1 MTKFILPL
9 GLILFGITGCFSSDS
24 QAEAETKENSTTTT
38 IQSEQKQFV
47 EGKDYFEIFP
57 EVNTNTD
64 EGKIEVVELFW
75 LGCPHCYS
83 LEPAMERYKASK
95 PDYVDFKQVPAV
107 LNPNWSFHAKA
118 FYTAKFLDPNNEKKL
133 ITKMFQEL
141 HEKKNLLDT
150 TDKLKK
156 FFADNGIS
164 EIQFNNTYNSM
175 AVSTSMSQAASI
187 SAASQANSVP
197 TIIINGKYRT
207 SPSLAKGEEKLLE
220 IMSSLVEKEKE
231 GTE

>member
-9 GLILFGITGCFSSDS
+9 SLILFGITGCFSSET
-24 QAEAETKENSTTTT
+24 QAEANTETKETSAPANKV
-38 IQSEQKQFV
+38 EFV

-57 EVNTNTD
+57 EVNTNSA

-75 LGCPHCYS
+75 LGCPHCYH
-83 LEPAMERYKASK
+83 LEPAMASYKASM
-95 PDYVDFKQVPAV
+95 PDHVEFKQVPAV
-107 LNPNWSFHAKA
+107 LNPNWGFHGKA

-133 ITKMFQEL
+133 ITKMFQEV
-141 HEKKNLLDT
+141 HEKKNRLDT
-150 TDKLKK
+150 TEKLKK

-175 AVSTSMSQAASI
+175 AVNTSMSQAASI

-197 TIIINGKYRT
+197 TIIVNGKYRT
-207 SPSLAKGEEKLLE
+207 SPSTAKSEERLLE
-220 IMSSLVEKEKE
+220 IMSSLVEKEKAE
-231 GTE
+231 AE

>member
-9 GLILFGITGCFSSDS
+9 SLVLFGITGCFSSDT
-24 QAEAETKENSTTTT
+24 QAEANNKSTTTAST
-38 IQSEQKQFV
+38 EQKKFV
-47 EGKDYFEIFP
+47 EGKDYLEIFP
-57 EVNTNTD
+57 EVNTNSA

-75 LGCPHCYS
+75 LGCPHCYH
-83 LEPAMERYKASK
+83 LEPTIEKYKATM
-95 PDYVDFKQVPAV
+95 PDYVEFKQVPAV
-107 LNPNWSFHAKA
+107 LNPNWAFHAKA

-133 ITKMFQEL
+133 VTKMFQEL
-141 HEKKNLLDT
+141 HVKKNRLDT

-164 EIQFNNTYNSM
+164 EIQFNNTYSSM

-197 TIIINGKYRT
+197 SIIINGKYRT
-207 SPSLAKGEEKLLE
+207 SPSLAKGEERLLE
-220 IMSSLVEKEKE
+220 IMANLVEQEKQE
-231 GTE
+231 TE

>member
-9 GLILFGITGCFSSDS
+9 SLILFGITGCFSSET
-24 QAEAETKENSTTTT
+24 QAEANKESTTATAPAKTKEF
-38 IQSEQKQFV
+38 I
-47 EGKDYFEIFP
+47 EGKDYLEIFP
-57 EVNTNTD
+57 EVNTNSED
-64 EGKIEVVELFW
+64 GKVEVVELFW
-75 LGCPHCYS
+75 LGCPHCYH
-83 LEPAMERYKASK
+83 LEPTMERYKASK
-95 PDYVDFKQVPAV
+95 PDYVEFKQVPAV
-107 LNPNWSFHAKA
+107 LNPNWAFHAKA

-133 ITKMFQEL
+133 VTKMFKEL
-141 HEKKNLLDT
+141 HEKKNNLDT

-197 TIIINGKYRT
+197 SIIINGKFRT
-207 SPSLAKGEEKLLE
+207 SPSLAKGEENLLA
-220 IMSSLVEKEKE
+220 IMSTLTEQEKE